1 MATLTK
7 EEKRLIDLVDNY
19 KKSIK
24 SKGDIKEWSD
34 QFLTTVRDKFRQL
47 ARGTRGAWTFEF
59 YEALQMIN
67 KESIKRDLDPETK

>member
-1 MATLTK
+1 MVTLTK
-7 EEKRLIDLVDNY
+7 EEKKLSELVENY

-24 SKGDIKEWSD
+24 SRGDVKEWSD

-47 ARGTRGAWTFEF
+47 ARGTRGTWTFEF
-59 YEALQMIN
+59 YEALQAIN